1 MKRGLILMLM
11 SLAVPMSA
19 AFAVP
24 GTLVALAGHQNW
36 GSAIVRFPTG
46 EMVFRAVTTQT
57 YADGSAV
64 LALDR
69 SAEDCRAITMS
80 ITVAILNA
88 TLNAH
93 EGIEGPFSGQLRVDM
108 RPVHAIKFI
117 AGVEAGDNDFH
128 LTVSDIN
135 RHETLY
141 ADLESGNTVRFKLEP
156 APDAGRALYLRFS
169 LAGSRAAMDR
179 SLHLC
184 LQYAVQSTPRDE
196 DYFHSGPGQS
206 ADEEFF

>member
-1 MKRGLILMLM
+1 MKRGLILLIV
-11 SLAVPMSA
+11 SLAAPVSA

-24 GTLVALAGHQNW
+24 GTLLALHGHQSW

-46 EMVFRAVTTQT
+46 ETVFRAVTTQA

-69 SAEDCRAITMS
+69 SAEDCISITMS

-88 TLNAH
+88 TPNAH
-93 EGIEGPFSGQLRVDM
+93 EGIDGPFSGQLRVDT
-108 RPVHAIKFI
+108 RSIHEIEFI
-117 AGVEAGDNDFH
+117 AGAEAGDNDFH
-128 LTVSDIN
+128 LTVSDIG
-135 RHETLY
+135 RQETLY
-141 ADLESGNTVRFKLEP
+141 GELESGNTVRFKLEP
-156 APDAGRALYLRFS
+156 AGEIGRALYLRFS
-169 LAGSRAAMDR
+169 LAGSRAAMNR

-184 LQYAVQSTPRDE
+184 LQNAPRDE
-196 DYFHSGPGQS
+196 DYFHSGPRQR